1 MRAETRTAFDAN
13 KHATQDELPALLR
26 DADDAILF
34 LKHNVVQTVRSADS
48 GNFVL
53 TPQPEHLTKG
63 DEPAPLP
70 CDGST

>member
-1 MRAETRTAFDAN
+1 MRAETRNAFDAN
-13 KHATQDELPALLR
+13 KHATQDQLPALLT

-34 LKHNVVQTVRSADS
+34 LKHNVVQTVRSDDS
-48 GNFVL
+48 ANFVL

-63 DEPAPLP
+63 DKPAPLP